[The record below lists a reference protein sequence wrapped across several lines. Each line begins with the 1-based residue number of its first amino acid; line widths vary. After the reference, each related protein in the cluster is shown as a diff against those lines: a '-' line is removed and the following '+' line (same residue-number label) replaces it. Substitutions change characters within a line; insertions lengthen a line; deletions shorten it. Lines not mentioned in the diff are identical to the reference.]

1 MNVLITG
8 CAGFIG
14 SHAADHFL
22 RSGDFV
28 VGVDSM
34 TYASDPKNMSFANS
48 HKNFAFYEKDICLTS
63 EMINLCKVH
72 NIEWIFNFAAETH
85 VDNSIDSCDSFIRSN
100 IIGVKSLLECCRE
113 TGAKIFQISTDEVYG
128 SKKSG
133 SFLEKDILSPKNPYS
148 ATKAAA
154 EHMVNSYS
162 NTYGVDFI
170 MVRMSNNFG
179 PRQHKEKFIPT
190 IISALSAGNKIP
202 IYGNGLNVREWLY
215 VKDCVKMIRQ
225 VQLHGDPGEVYN
237 ISNGNEKNNIEIATR
252 VCKILKKDLSNSI
265 EFVPDRPG
273 HDFRY
278 SVNFEKIKKMGIIVE
293 TSFDEAIDETV
304 RSMK

>member
-34 TYASDPKNMSFANS
+34 TYASDVENMNFANS
-48 HKNFAFYEKDICLTS
+48 HKNFAFYEKDICSTRD
-63 EMINLCKVH
+63 MINLCKVH

-85 VDNSIDSCDSFIRSN
+85 VDNSIESCDNFIRSN
-100 IIGVKSLLECCRE
+100 IIGVKSLLECCKS

-128 SKKSG
+128 STQIG
-133 SFLEKDILSPKNPYS
+133 SFVENDILSPKNPYS
-148 ATKAAA
+148 ATKASA
-154 EHMVNSYS
+154 EHMISSYS
-162 NTYGVDFI
+162 NTYGIDFM

-179 PRQHKEKFIPT
+179 PRQHREKFIPT
-190 IISALSAGNKIP
+190 IVSSLKAGNNIP
-202 IYGNGLNVREWLY
+202 IYGDGLNIREWLY
-215 VKDCVKMIRQ
+215 VKDCVKMIRLVHQ
-225 VQLHGDPGEVYN
+225 HGKLGQVYN
-237 ISNGNEKNNIEIATR
+237 ISNGNEKNNIEIATY
-252 VCKILKKDLSNSI
+252 VCKILEKDFIKSTD
-265 EFVPDRPG
+265 FVPDRPG

-278 SVNFEKIKKMGIIVE
+278 SVNFKKIKNMGILVE
-293 TSFDEAIDETV
+293 TPFEEAIKETV
-304 RSMK
+304 ESMS